1 MDTLFDITGRC
12 ALVTGA
18 SSGLG
23 HHFAKTLA
31 ARGAMVALAA
41 RRVDRLTA
49 LVKEIE
55 GGGGKAI
62 AIPCDVNEAASV
74 KDAISRAEEGLG
86 PLDILVNN
94 AGITIARPVLEQTE
108 EDWQS
113 VIDTN
118 LNAAWR
124 VAQAAAQSMAARGT
138 GAIVNIASIAGIG
151 TMPSIPGYVASKAG
165 LIQLTKAMAAELAPS
180 GVRVNAIAPG
190 FFPSELSEDYL
201 TTERGRAT
209 IARVPMARVGELG
222 ELDGPLLLLASG
234 AGSFMTGSVLVVD
247 GGALVSYL

>member
-23 HHFAKTLA
+23 LHFARTLA
-31 ARGAMVALAA
+31 ARGAKVAVTA
-41 RRVDRLTA
+41 RRFDRLTT
-49 LVKEIE
+49 LVGEIKSA
-55 GGGGKAI
+55 GGEAMAI
-62 AIPCDVNEAASV
+62 ACDVTDRASV
-74 KDAISRAEEGLG
+74 ADAVKAAEEGLG

-94 AGITIARPVLEQTE
+94 AGLTVARPVLEQTE
-108 EDWQS
+108 EDWRS

-118 LNAAWR
+118 LTGAWTM
-124 VAQAAAQSMAARGT
+124 AQAAAQCMAARGA

-151 TMPSIPGYVASKAG
+151 TMPSIPAYLASKAG
-165 LIQLTKAMAAELAPS
+165 LIQLTKGMAAELAPN

-201 TTERGRAT
+201 ATERGRAT
-209 IARVPMARVGELG
+209 IGRIPMNRVGDLK

-234 AGSFMTGSVLVVD
+234 AGSFITGAVLVVD
-247 GGALVSYL
+247 GGALVGHL